1 MLQITEQ
8 GLYCAAGG
16 FHIDPWKGV
25 ERAVITHAHSDH
37 ARAGS
42 AAYLCAEPCVGLLR
56 ERLGPVNTTSLRY
69 GETVEM
75 NGVRVSL
82 YPAGHVLGS
91 AQVRMEHRG
100 EVWVV
105 SGDYKTQLDPTC
117 APFEPVRC
125 HAFLT
130 ESTFGLPVY
139 RWPQP
144 EEVMADLHA
153 WWRENQREQ
162 CTSVVFAYSLG
173 KAQRI
178 LASLDES
185 VGPIFV
191 HGAVR
196 ALLRHYERAGVR
208 LPEVQHATKDHV
220 RAAGGRGMVIAPP
233 AADNSAWL
241 HSLGDTATAFAS
253 GWMLLRGTRRW
264 RAADRGFALSDHADW
279 DGLVSSVR
287 ATGAERVL
295 VTHGY
300 AAQFA
305 RWLGENGWQAEVVRT
320 QFKGEGQ
327 EEMTAERS
335 ETASETLVPSG
346 ERTEASDRIPNGE
359 VAPDGEEPVRTEE
372 D

>member
-8 GLYCAAGG
+8 GLYCAAGD
-16 FHIDPWKGV
+16 FHIDPWRGV

-37 ARAGS
+37 ARVGS
-42 AAYLCAEPCVGLLR
+42 QAYLCADTGVGLLR
-56 ERLGPVNTTSLRY
+56 ERLGPVNATGLRY
-69 GETVEM
+69 GETVDM

-82 YPAGHVLGS
+82 HPAGHVLGS
-91 AQVRMEHRG
+91 AQVRLEHHG

-105 SGDYKTQLDPTC
+105 SGDYKTHSDPTC
-117 APFEPVRC
+117 ASFEPVRC

-144 EEVMADLHA
+144 EEIIADLHA
-153 WWRENQREQ
+153 WWRGNQEEGR
-162 CTSVVFAYSLG
+162 TSVVFAYSLG
-173 KAQRI
+173 KAQRV
-178 LASLDES
+178 LASLDPS
-185 VGPIFV
+185 LGPIFV

-208 LPEVQHATKDHV
+208 LPPVQHATKDHV
-220 RAAGGRGMVIAPP
+220 RAANGRGMVIAPP
-233 AADNSAWL
+233 AADNSPWL
-241 HSLGDTATAFAS
+241 HSLGETCTGIAS

-264 RAADRGFALSDHADW
+264 RAADRGFPLSDHADW
-279 DGLVSSVR
+279 DGLVASVR

-305 RWLGENGWQAEVVRT
+305 RWLNEKGWRAEVVRT
-320 QFKGEGQ
+320 QFKGEGA
-327 EEMTAERS
+327 EEARMTNDGITNAELERGEMEHGGAERLADA
-335 ETASETLVPSG
+335 ELA
-346 ERTEASDRIPNGE
+346 R
-359 VAPDGEEPVRTEE
+359 E